1 MAREPISEPQQEE
14 VGGQEDNY
22 HANNLQDKPTTDF
35 LAIVTTVEN
44 PDIKLASVE
53 RKMKMSKTGYR
64 GGV

>member
-1 MAREPISEPQQEE
+1 MAREPISDPQREKD
-14 VGGQEDNY
+14 GGQEDNP

-35 LAIVTTVEN
+35 LATVTTAEN
-44 PDIKLASVE
+44 LDIKSASVE